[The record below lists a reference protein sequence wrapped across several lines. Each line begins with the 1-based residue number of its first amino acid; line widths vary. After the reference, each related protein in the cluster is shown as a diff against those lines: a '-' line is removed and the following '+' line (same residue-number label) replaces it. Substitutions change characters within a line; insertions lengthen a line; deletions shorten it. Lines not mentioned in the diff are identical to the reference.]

1 MKRKIVSIVGRPNVG
16 KSTLFNRIIRKRE
29 AIVDDAPGIT
39 RDRKAAPAE
48 WESVPFMLVDT
59 GGFIPGSSDVIDA
72 GINRQVLQAIEES
85 DVIIFLVDCETGITD
100 VDDIVARTLRKSGR
114 PVIPAV
120 NKVDDER
127 READAAEFIRLGL
140 GEPVLIS
147 AQAGR
152 GVGDLLSD
160 AVALL
165 NAQPLSEPEIEPE
178 IVKLA
183 IVGKP
188 NVGKSTFINRILG
201 EERLLVTP
209 IAGTTRDAVDVR
221 INWQKKELI
230 LVDTAGLRKR
240 SRINDQVEYYSNL
253 RTHNAI
259 EACDVACVFIN
270 ADEGITMQDMAVIR
284 AVVEARRGIVLAF
297 NKWDLVKNDQEKIEK
312 LNRDLDLRLQGLQFI
327 PTQTMSCLTGTRVFK
342 ILDKAWKVAQ
352 ERKKRIPSPELNN
365 LIETLNRTYQPP
377 AVQGKRVRIYYGTQ
391 TGDSPPKFAFF
402 ANHPNLLRDDYKRF
416 LENSFRK
423 TFGFEGVPISFV
435 FRKK

>member
-1 MKRKIVSIVGRPNVG
+1 MKRRIISIVGRPNVG

-39 RDRKAAPAE
+39 RDRKSAPAE
-48 WESVPFMLVDT
+48 WENVPFLLVDT

-72 GINRQVLQAIEES
+72 GINRQVLQAIAES

-100 VDDIVARTLRKSGR
+100 IDDVVARTLRKSGR
-114 PVIPAV
+114 AVILAV

-152 GVGDLLSD
+152 AVGDLLST
-160 AVALL
+160 AVEML
-165 NAQPLSEPEIEPE
+165 NAESPGDPEPETD

-188 NVGKSTFINRILG
+188 NVGKSTFVNRILG

-259 EACDVACVFIN
+259 DACDVACVFIN
-270 ADEGITMQDMAVIR
+270 ADEGITMQDMTVIR
-284 AVVEARRGIVLAF
+284 AVLEARKGIVLAF
-297 NKWDLVKNDQEKIEK
+297 NKWDLVKDSPEKQEK
-312 LNRDLDLRLQGLQFI
+312 LNRDMDLRLPGLQYI
-327 PTQTMSCLTGTRVFK
+327 PTQTVSCLTGTRIFK
-342 ILDKAWKVAQ
+342 ILDKAWNVAQ
-352 ERKKRIPSPELNN
+352 ERKKRIPSPDLNN
-365 LIETLNRTYQPP
+365 LIEKLNQTYQPP
-377 AVQGKRVRIYYGTQ
+377 AVQGKRVKVYYAAQ
-391 TGDSPPKFAFF
+391 TGDSPPKFVFF
-402 ANHPNLLRDDYKRF
+402 ANHPRLLREAYKRF
-416 LENSFRK
+416 LENHFRK
-423 TFGFEGVPISFV
+423 AFGFEGVPISFI